1 MIDGGLVEAVMNAGT
16 SAGTFVLVLILLLRR
31 PPAVATL
38 DESVERWIGRLE
50 KAFDEG
56 QRRELARERLDAEHR
71 AWDQGILLAVAL
83 GTDANDIRRR
93 VEALGPP
100 PRLTPDPA
108 EWLQV
113 EERRHT
119 RRAAAAPL
127 APDTNPR
134 THAVNDRSARR
145 A

>member
-1 MIDGGLVEAVMNAGT
+1 MGAGT

-71 AWDQGILLAVAL
+71 AWDQGVLLAVAL
-83 GTDANDIRRR
+83 GTDADDIRRR
-93 VEALGPP
+93 IEALGPP

-108 EWLQV
+108 EWLDV
-113 EERRHT
+113 EARRFA
-119 RRAAAAPL
+119 RRSAAPI
-127 APDTNPR
+127 APDTRPQQQ
-134 THAVNDRSARR
+134 TGAHRR
-145 A
+145 G